1 MRKFILF
8 VLMIIFAGSTSAVDL
23 GAVKKDFKTNSH
35 VGGNPGV
42 PDGRDGGED
51 MASAVIIGSLPFS
64 DTGNTSDNS
73 NDYDGECPYGYSTSP
88 DVVYSYTPTA
98 DILINVDL
106 CGSGY
111 DTKTYIMTA
120 DLSLIACND
129 DFYND
134 DVCGTYVSLIEGAP
148 LLAGTEY
155 FIIIDGYGGDA
166 GDYILEV
173 SEFVPLPPCLV
184 ECGNG
189 WVEGEPALGPG
200 YEDAFNGGC
209 NSPEYGSPWGDL
221 TQAADQDGE
230 LVLCG
235 TAGWTD
241 TGRDTDWNYL
251 MLGELGIA
259 EVTVDAEQLTA
270 VYILSMTSCDDV
282 EVVQSMTVGICN
294 PRTLIV
300 NREPGD
306 IVMVWFG
313 ALEFSPPAGF
323 VGYEYSYVAHFT
335 GLLDGGWYIATENLS
350 FDEIKSL
357 YR

>member
-8 VLMIIFAGSTSAVDL
+8 VLMIVLVGSTTAADL
-23 GAVKKDFKTNSH
+23 SSIKKDFKTNSH
-35 VGGNPGV
+35 VGMNLGTT
-42 PDGRDGGED
+42 DGRDGGED
-51 MASAVIIGSLPFS
+51 MASAFVIDAIPFL
-64 DTGNTSDNS
+64 DGGNTSDNL
-73 NDYDGECPYGYSTSP
+73 NDYDVECPYSGSTAP
-88 DVVYSYTPTA
+88 DVVYSFTPAA
-98 DILINVDL
+98 DISLRLDL

-111 DTKTYIMTA
+111 DTKVYIVTA
-120 DLSLIACND
+120 DMNLIDCND
-129 DFYND
+129 DAYTQD
-134 DVCGTYVSLIEGAP
+134 PCGVYVSLIENAA

-155 FIIIDGYGGDA
+155 FIIIDGYGEDS
-166 GDYILEV
+166 GDYILEI
-173 SEFVPLPPCLV
+173 SEYIAPPPCIL
-184 ECGNG
+184 ECTGLQ
-189 WVEGEPALGPG
+189 EGEPALGPG

-209 NSPEYGSPWGDL
+209 NSPEFGSPWSDL
-221 TQAADQDGE
+221 TWAADNMGE

-251 MLGELGIA
+251 MLGEHGIV
-259 EVTVDAEQLTA
+259 EITVDAEQTTN

-294 PRTLIV
+294 PHTLIV
-300 NREPGD
+300 NGEPGD
-306 IVMVWFG
+306 IFMVWFG
-313 ALEFSPPAGF
+313 APEHTPPAGF

-335 GLLDGGWYIATENLS
+335 GLVSGGYVATENIS